1 MSKKENI
8 EHEIRIT
15 ISAVKVVSFV
25 LSEINDDNLND
36 ELVFNTRM
44 QLDLN
49 SNLKILKILVVVTAT
64 TLEGREMFSEIKVEN
79 IYEYDSSEKLHQ
91 DKDGFEF
98 PRFVLDRL
106 VENSIS
112 NVRGILV
119 EKFKG
124 TKFQNQIIPLMDFSN
139 FEKE

>member
-8 EHEIRIT
+8 EHELRIKIT
-15 ISAVKVVSFV
+15 KVKVLSFV
-25 LSEINDDNLND
+25 ISEVSENNQEKD
-36 ELVFNTRM
+36 ELVFNTRIHLDFDS
-44 QLDLN
+44 QLR
-49 SNLKILKILVVVTAT
+49 SLKILVVVKSYTVDEET
-64 TLEGREMFSEIKVEN
+64 FSEIKVEN
-79 IYEYDSSEKLHQ
+79 VFEYESSTEFLQ
-91 DKDGFEF
+91 DNDGFEF

-124 TKFQNQIIPLMDFSN
+124 TKYQNQIMPLISFSN